1 MRSDFPMR
9 GSVMLGCAG
18 LIGVMVGGVAAYLA
32 ERFPPY
38 IEALQTAGGV
48 LLIAGFGLVGS
59 NLPI

>member
-1 MRSDFPMR
+1 
-9 GSVMLGCAG
+9 MLGCAG